1 MSIFLEVFIFLILL
15 RQIYIYIIIYY
26 GHFPDFSRIG
36 FSFINRSKIESS
48 IRFTNSKN
56 LEGAGYFILTWNI
69 LIRSFRRQVRGAGHA
84 HY

>member
-1 MSIFLEVFIFLILL
+1 MSIFLEVFIFSHIVTTD
-15 RQIYIYIIIYY
+15 IYY